1 MAETPQFEID
11 DGPPRSSRAPATPPP
26 PEPAPDAD
34 DVALLREQ
42 IPAAQTLVA
51 GAALQVQIA
60 NMAGLVLI
68 FLCGQALGVLGRMD
82 SWNAGVYLG
91 LLSAL
96 GGMAA
101 AAWLTLVTRHPGHEL
116 TQVPVPPVD
125 PPQRKTAMSG
135 TQMVAAH
142 QRRRDEV
149 ALIFALARDFQARRR
164 ILMLSAAGALTGSV
178 AGWIIGCGGH
188 EGSIPLCAT
197 AGSVTGFAI
206 GWRLAHSPG
215 KGFFTDFTVLADPAA
230 LPWPHRLV
238 ERLIVGVMPGSALL
252 MALIIGSPILWSLG
266 LWIVTAFIAFVLRGH
281 IVAYGVKAGLQV
293 AAKEDDAGAFI
304 DEHDDLD
311 DDDGEEDAD
320 AEADEEDIDSAD
332 DDDDGGGGDQ
342 RPATASTKR

>member
-11 DGPPRSSRAPATPPP
+11 DGPPRSSRAPATPPA

-42 IPAAQTLVA
+42 IPAAQAQVS

-60 NMAGLVLI
+60 NLAGLVLI

-96 GGMAA
+96 VGMAA

-125 PPQRKTAMSG
+125 IPQRKTAMSG
-135 TQMVAAH
+135 AQMVAAH

-149 ALIFALARDFQARRR
+149 AMIFALARDFQARRR
-164 ILMLSAAGALTGSV
+164 ILFISAAGALNGSI
-178 AGWIIGCGGH
+178 AGWIIGCAGH
-188 EGSIPLCAT
+188 DGSIPLCAT

-215 KGFFTDFTVLADPAA
+215 KGFLDFSDGVDGS
-230 LPWPHRLV
+230 WPHRVV
-238 ERLIVGVMPGSALL
+238 ERLIVGVLPGAALL

-266 LWIVTAFIAFVLRGH
+266 LWIVAASIAFVMRPPLL
-281 IVAYGVKAGLQV
+281 AYGVKAGLNV
-293 AAKEDDAGAFI
+293 TAKEDDAGAFV
-304 DEHDDLD
+304 DEDAE

-320 AEADEEDIDSAD
+320 AEADEDDIDSAD
-332 DDDDGGGGDQ
+332 DDDEESGDDK
-342 RPATASTKR
+342 RPATASTRK